1 VPARRDSLPLSF
13 PRWKTYDPWRKEENL
28 PGKPH
33 FKGQSG
39 KKWRVADP
47 YWQPEDREVDVT
59 TFVCVFV
66 CSCMRLHAGA
76 QQHVRVGKPVLCTP
90 STPCTVCA
98 CTMRIQ
104 VPSFSAFA
112 D

>member
-47 YWQPEDREVDVT
+47 YWPPEDREVDVT

-66 CSCMRLHAGA
+66 CSCIRTRRRTTTCSRRKARALHTKHALHSVCVHDA
-76 QQHVRVGKPVLCTP
+76 HS
-90 STPCTVCA
+90 STKF
-98 CTMRIQ
+98 I
-104 VPSFSAFA
+104 AFA
-112 D
+112 H